1 MCRQGVHRQPK
12 RGVRPH
18 PPELGESSAAL
29 HELVQQALTL
39 EAHTRRVHGVT
50 MKDGDVRFDDI

>member
-1 MCRQGVHRQPK
+1 MCRQGVHRQPN

-50 MKDGDVRFDDI
+50 MKDGDVKSDDI